1 MKEFVSQLNYV
12 LGFILTLMLIV
23 LIGSFIPVVNFI
35 VWIGAPIVLLAY
47 PFLHSTLYK
56 QRKLFLQQEEEKKL
70 IAQYNHQKSLA
81 EAKSYFG

>member
-1 MKEFVSQLNYV
+1 MKEFLDQLNYI
-12 LGFILTLMLIV
+12 LGFIFTV
-23 LIGSFIPVVNFI
+23 LFVVIIGSFIPVVNFI

-56 QRKLFLQQEEEKKL
+56 QHKLSLLQEEEKKL